1 MPSGTI
7 RCAKCSPTIP
17 TLPGRSATTILSFCA
32 DLRKWRNWAST
43 RKRQCL
49 VGIVIRAESRRVFAV
64 HTSRM
69 QVGVFTCRGHQPML
83 ERRPFGAVG
92 VASFLRHYEQAHLLS
107 NIEKLPLPILG
118 SMFPFWSPTGV
129 FLQSVAHVEKDK
141 PSLFVAFPSIH
152 VLRRQPRRRAR
163 GPRAPLA
170 RSTWAQ
176 SHGIR
181 LKVVAKT

>member
-1 MPSGTI
+1 M
-7 RCAKCSPTIP
+7 
-17 TLPGRSATTILSFCA
+17 
-32 DLRKWRNWAST
+32 
-43 RKRQCL
+43 
-49 VGIVIRAESRRVFAV
+49 
-64 HTSRM
+64 
-69 QVGVFTCRGHQPML
+69 
-83 ERRPFGAVG
+83 
-92 VASFLRHYEQAHLLS
+92 RHYEHAHLLS

-170 RSTWAQ
+170 RSTRA
-176 SHGIR
+176 GIR
-181 LKVVAKT
+181 PKMRLYLTKNDGAPSLSRRRLFGYEFGLSDENEE